1 MICFII
7 IGKNEGHKLVGCI
20 NSIKRTVDENNMG
33 DYDIIY
39 VDSKST
45 DDSIDLISGL
55 DDKLR
60 IFRIT
65 GKANPAIGRNI
76 GAVESDADIYC
87 FIDGDMELVPEFF
100 PEVIDSAGRLK
111 HPFVSGQFENIYY
124 DQNNHRIGS
133 ELYVKSVLREDKY
146 QITTGGL
153 FLIEK
158 KLWDSIGGMDVK
170 FRTGEDLDLG
180 LRLARKGHLLLRK
193 KELFAL
199 HHTQPYK
206 SKSRMW
212 QDLFAGK
219 TLYARGV
226 LYRKHLLLL
235 NRHVFKR
242 MIKSDPT
249 FLILILSG
257 ILTIL
262 TRQPYFLFAY
272 LFGLVAGIFLFRKIH
287 SLSEA
292 FSRILYQFVRDLF
305 TFSSLLFFYP
315 RKAELQYESL
325 A

>member
-7 IGKNEGHKLVGCI
+7 IGRNEGHKLVRCI
-20 NSIKRTVDENNMG
+20 HSIKRTIDENDIG
-33 DYDIIY
+33 DYEIIY

-45 DDSIDLISGL
+45 DDSINLVSGL
-55 DDKLR
+55 DEKLQ

-65 GKANPAIGRNI
+65 GKVNPAIGRNI
-76 GAVESDADIYC
+76 GAEASDADIYC

-100 PEVIDSAGRLK
+100 PEVMDSAGRLK
-111 HPFVSGQFENIYY
+111 YPFVSGQFKNIYY
-124 DQNNHRIGS
+124 DQNNQRIGS
-133 ELYVKSVLREDKY
+133 ELYVKSVLKKDKY
-146 QITTGGL
+146 EITTGGL

-158 KLWDSIGGMDVK
+158 NLWDSIGGMDVR

-193 KELFAL
+193 KALFAL

-206 SKSRMW
+206 SRSRMW

-226 LYRKHLLLL
+226 LYRKHIVLL

-262 TRQPYFLFAY
+262 TGQPYFLFAY
-272 LFGLVAGIFLFRKIH
+272 LFGLVAAIFLFRKIR

-315 RKAELQYESL
+315 RKAELQYENL